1 MSFLTIIFI
10 ALGLAMDA
18 FAVSIASGIAMKTLH
33 LRRTFTIAL
42 FFGAFQA
49 FMPVIGWFTGLGLRD
64 MIAGIDHWIAFVL
77 LCAIGVKMIYEA
89 GKIEDTER
97 ETEVLSI
104 YLLFI
109 LSIAT
114 SIDALAV
121 GLGFAF
127 LNISIVTPVIVIG
140 LVTFILSCIGVVIG
154 GRFGHLFEK
163 KIEIAGG
170 LILVAIGTK
179 VLLEHLGYLAK

>member
-1 MSFLTIIFI
+1 MDILTIFFI
-10 ALGLAMDA
+10 SIGLAMDA

-33 LRRTFTIAL
+33 VRRTFTIAL

-49 FMPVIGWFTGLGLRD
+49 FMPVIGWFAGLSLRD
-64 MIAGIDHWIAFVL
+64 MISSIDHWIAFL
-77 LCAIGVKMIYEA
+77 LLSAIGAKMIYEA
-89 GKIEDTER
+89 WKIEETEK
-97 ETEVLSI
+97 EIEVLSI
-104 YLLFI
+104 YVLFV

-127 LNISIVTPVIVIG
+127 LNISIITPVIVIG
-140 LVTFILSCIGVVIG
+140 LVTFILSCIGVLIG

-163 KIEIAGG
+163 KIETVGG
-170 LILVAIGTK
+170 IILICIGTK
-179 VLLEHLGYLAK
+179 ILLEHLGYLQ

>member
-1 MSFLTIIFI
+1 MGFLNILFI

-33 LRRTFTIAL
+33 IRRAFTIAL

-49 FMPVIGWFTGLGLRD
+49 FMPVIGWYSGLSLKD
-64 MIAGIDHWIAFVL
+64 VVSSYDHWIAFL
-77 LCAIGVKMIYEA
+77 LLTAIGVKMIYEA
-89 GKIEDTER
+89 RKIE
-97 ETEVLSI
+97 ETESEIEVMSI
-104 YLLFI
+104 YVLFV

-127 LNISIVTPVIVIG
+127 LDISIVTPVIVIG
-140 LVTFILSCIGVVIG
+140 VVTFILSCIGVVIG
-154 GRFGHLFEK
+154 GRVGHLFEK
-163 KIEIAGG
+163 KIEVAGG
-170 LILVAIGTK
+170 IILIVIGIRI
-179 VLLEHLGYLAK
+179 LLEHLGYL

>member
-1 MSFLTIIFI
+1 MGLLTLFFI

-18 FAVSIASGIAMKTLH
+18 FAVSIASGVAMKTLH
-33 LRRTFTIAL
+33 VRRAFTIAL

-49 FMPVIGWFTGLGLRD
+49 FMPVIGWFTGLSLRD
-64 MIAGIDHWIAFVL
+64 MISNVDHWIAFL
-77 LCAIGVKMIYEA
+77 LLSAIGAKMIYEA
-89 GKIEDTER
+89 RMIEKTEK
-97 ETEVLSI
+97 EIEVLSI
-104 YLLFI
+104 YVLFV

-127 LNISIVTPVIVIG
+127 LNISIITPIIVIG
-140 LVTFILSCIGVVIG
+140 LVTFVLSCIGVVIG
-154 GRFGHLFEK
+154 VRFGHLFEK

-170 LILVAIGTK
+170 IILIAIGTK
-179 VLLEHLGYLAK
+179 ILLEHLGYLH